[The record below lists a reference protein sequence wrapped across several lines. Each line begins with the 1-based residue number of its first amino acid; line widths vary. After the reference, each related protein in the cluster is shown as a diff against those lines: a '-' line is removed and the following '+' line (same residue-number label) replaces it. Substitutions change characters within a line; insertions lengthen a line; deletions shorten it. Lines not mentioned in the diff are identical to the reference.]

1 MSRECVPAVERP
13 RDHAGGTRLLGT
25 QDTLREVTP
34 AAGAPVGCGREKQDP
49 KPILRSPERGRRRFR
64 GVTER
69 GPRRPLPG
77 ARRACARFVRSALRG
92 GAPGSRGGE
101 APPATVPA
109 ISPEFGKVSASTGE
123 AKRVLLFSFSR
134 ERRRGSGDGGRRC
147 SVAVKTSQTRTSS
160 LETGEVSFRSEKTL
174 LNFLKSKAEKR
185 RPAG

>member
-92 GAPGSRGGE
+92 GAPGSRGGG
-101 APPATVPA
+101 
-109 ISPEFGKVSASTGE
+109 SPSGHRACDFPRVWESLGFHRRGE
-123 AKRVLLFSFSR
+123 ARSSLFLLAGAQ
-134 ERRRGSGDGGRRC
+134 EGEWRRGATLL
-147 SVAVKTSQTRTSS
+147 VAVKTSQTRTSS